1 MQAFKC
7 RAANTYGLSDV
18 STINIVFDGE
28 KLGDTD
34 TAEALALEDDYML
47 DIRVSRRFVFS
58 MFTEMKVTC
67 CLYVVRSQKKC

>member
-47 DIRVSRRFVFS
+47 DIRVSR
-58 MFTEMKVTC
+58 
-67 CLYVVRSQKKC
+67 CLCFRSLLR

>member
-18 STINIVFDGE
+18 STINIVFDGD

-34 TAEALALEDDYML
+34 TAESLALEDDYML
-47 DIRVSRRFVFS
+47 DIRVSR
-58 MFTEMKVTC
+58 
-67 CLYVVRSQKKC
+67 CLCFRSLLR